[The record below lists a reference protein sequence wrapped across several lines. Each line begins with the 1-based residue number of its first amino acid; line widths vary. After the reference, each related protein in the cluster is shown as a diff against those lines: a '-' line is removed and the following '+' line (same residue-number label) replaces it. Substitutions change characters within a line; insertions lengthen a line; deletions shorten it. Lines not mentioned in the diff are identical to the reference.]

1 MPDRQSLPNLWLL
14 SDARN
19 DAALEDALAALPRGS
34 GFVFRHYHLPPEE
47 RRDRFLRLRAVA
59 WARGHLAV
67 LAGEAALAEA
77 WGAQGM
83 YGAPALAPHDRLL
96 RLATAHDAA
105 EVAAANAAGVDGVF
119 VSPVFPT
126 RSHTGAAVLGPEGFR
141 RLAALARAPAIALG
155 GMDRDRAAQ
164 LGWPRWGA
172 IDGLTPPDAGGTGRL
187 TR

>member
-19 DAALEDALAALPRGS
+19 DAALEDALATLPPRS
-34 GFVFRHYHLPPEE
+34 GFVFRHYHLASGT
-47 RRDRFLRLRAVA
+47 RRARFDALRALAERV
-59 WARGHLAV
+59 GHLAILSGEATLATEWGAAGV
-67 LAGEAALAEA
+67 YGPADRLAGAA
-77 WGAQGM
+77 G
-83 YGAPALAPHDRLL
+83 LL

-105 EVAAANAAGVDGVF
+105 EVAVANAAGVDGVF
-119 VSPVFPT
+119 ISPVFPT
-126 RSHTGAAVLGPEGFR
+126 RSHPGAAVLGPEGFR

-172 IDGLTPPDAGGTGRL
+172 IDGLTPPIPAGRAG
-187 TR
+187 